1 MLKENIDSVLWAKT
15 TKCLPVGEQ
24 DQFMTHYGKG
34 GHTAW
39 GTVKVLEVMNYRVW
53 AGVMQ
58 FGGGLKEVGFTL
70 D

>member
-15 TKCLPVGEQ
+15 TTCLPVGEQ

-53 AGVMQ
+53 AGVM
-58 FGGGLKEVGFTL
+58 
-70 D
+70 